1 MRKAV
6 LYIALSLDGFI
17 ADSAGGVGWLHGHD
31 PGLEEGS
38 YGEFAATVDTVI
50 MGRRTYDQVR
60 GELSPGAWPYE
71 GMDCYVLT
79 HRPADGAPEGVAFTD
94 EAPDKLLRRLRALPG
109 RDIWI
114 CGGAETAMQLL
125 RAGEI
130 DVLRL
135 SLIPT
140 LLGGGHRLFGP
151 PGREQRLRF
160 LGCRAIN
167 GIAEL
172 TYVREGAGND
182 V

>member
-1 MRKAV
+1 MRKTV

-31 PGLEEGS
+31 PALEEGS

-60 GELSPGAWPYE
+60 GE
-71 GMDCYVLT
+71 
-79 HRPADGAPEGVAFTD
+79 HRPADAAPEGVTFTD

-140 LLGGGHRLFGP
+140 LLGGGRRLFGP
-151 PGREQRLRF
+151 LGREQRLRF

>member
-31 PGLEEGS
+31 PALEEGS

-79 HRPADGAPEGVAFTD
+79 HRPAA
-94 EAPDKLLRRLRALPG
+94 RRHRHYPQRLHRLP
-109 RDIWI
+109 
-114 CGGAETAMQLL
+114 C
-125 RAGEI
+125 
-130 DVLRL
+130 DVLRGL
-135 SLIPT
+135 
-140 LLGGGHRLFGP
+140 
-151 PGREQRLRF
+151 
-160 LGCRAIN
+160 
-167 GIAEL
+167 
-172 TYVREGAGND
+172 
-182 V
+182 